1 MVPAS
6 PRSYVHSPRMRPNGG
21 RANPPGPAVPAPL
34 ARVPRPPPVYT
45 APPKG
50 GYDRDR
56 RRARARNAT
65 TSPAKNLGPPMS
77 IARGEPKCPIGDNS
91 SAISHSSRRS
101 VSSPRLSPVR
111 CRNLPPLSVGVG
123 SARAC
128 LRECQEAVQRV
139 RRSPLMACFSATSPL
154 LGVPAKVASTT
165 LTRHSNYG
173 SAADLRPDY
182 STAFRDRALPLPLLR
197 QHAAAL
203 ARRLRWR

>member
-1 MVPAS
+1 
-6 PRSYVHSPRMRPNGG
+6 MRPNGG
-21 RANPPGPAVPAPL
+21 RAKF
-34 ARVPRPPPVYT
+34 PRPGRPRSAGARSPPTAGANPTIYT

-56 RRARARNAT
+56 RRDRAKNAT

-139 RRSPLMACFSATSPL
+139 RRSPLMARFGATSPL

-165 LTRHSNYG
+165 LTDIQTT
-173 SAADLRPDY
+173 AAQPIFVPTIPPRF
-182 STAFRDRALPLPLLR
+182 AIRALPLPLLR